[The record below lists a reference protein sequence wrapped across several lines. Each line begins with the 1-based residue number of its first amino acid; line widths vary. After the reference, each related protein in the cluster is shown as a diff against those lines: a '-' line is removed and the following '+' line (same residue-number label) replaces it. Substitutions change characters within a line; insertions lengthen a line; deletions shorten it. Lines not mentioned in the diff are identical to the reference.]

1 MFYFTIREDLKEYEP
16 FYKFMAVKLV
26 VFFSFWQMVLV
37 EGLVYFGKM
46 SLHSGRK
53 DRAYS

>member
-37 EGLVYFGKM
+37 EGLVYFGKIIIPQQ
-46 SLHSGRK
+46 
-53 DRAYS
+53 